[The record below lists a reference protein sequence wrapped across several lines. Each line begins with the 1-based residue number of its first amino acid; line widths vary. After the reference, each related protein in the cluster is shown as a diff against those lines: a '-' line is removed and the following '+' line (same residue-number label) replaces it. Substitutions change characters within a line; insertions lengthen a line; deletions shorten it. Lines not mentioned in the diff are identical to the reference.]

1 MNHSHPFKLGQFVG
15 PELLKR
21 EFKELCLQNIFLYFE
36 LEDIK
41 AFLYNNTALNPIIF
55 NKMILDNLQIYMEKY
70 IPKYIGNF
78 SKASID
84 GDLYIGVNDHGYIE
98 GIPINGELTI
108 EMVKEM
114 IINAKLLSRGCHT
127 KSAESD
133 GSDNLDLNNSYDQS
147 IVEWYYSNLQIE
159 IIELETHTD
168 INDLADEYMQSLELI
183 RQTDKTN
190 DDIKREWDAFR
201 IRYIEWHN
209 RLGTYSGKLLSYIT
223 REDMRSELI
232 QYIRSQFES
241 NLLYDQTKLEPI
253 IQFFSQDISVFEKIT
268 FSIDYI
274 EKVMTDFYNPIRW
287 LMAFKDHMLKIIKK
301 EKPTSPTI
309 KSDYGFH
316 YRYCNNIYN
325 IKPQLIMSND
335 DIRFYMIKIHIPYL
349 PGTYTEYK
357 MPRSDLWLS
366 KTRII
371 LNGEPS
377 CE

>member
-36 LEDIK
+36 VEDIK
-41 AFLYNNTALNPIIF
+41 SFLYNNVALKPVIF

-98 GIPINGELTI
+98 GIPINGELTVD
-108 EMVKEM
+108 MVNSM
-114 IINAKLLSRGCHT
+114 ILNAKPLSRGCHI
-127 KSAESD
+127 
-133 GSDNLDLNNSYDQS
+133 GSSIDNSYDQS
-147 IVEWYYSNLQIE
+147 IVDWYYANLQVE
-159 IIELETHTD
+159 IIELETHAD

-183 RQTDKTN
+183 RLTDKTN
-190 DDIKREWDAFR
+190 EEIKCEWDAFR
-201 IRYIEWHN
+201 IRYIAWHN
-209 RLGTYSGKLLSYIT
+209 RLGTYSGKLINYISK
-223 REDMRSELI
+223 EEMKNELI
-232 QYIRSQFES
+232 EYIKSQFES
-241 NLLYDQTKLEPI
+241 NPLYDQSKLEPVLE
-253 IQFFSQDISVFEKIT
+253 FFSQDISVFEKIT

-274 EKVMTDFYNPIRW
+274 EKVITDFYNPIRW
-287 LMAFKDHMLKIIKK
+287 LMAFKDHMMKIIKK
-301 EKPTSPTI
+301 EKPASPSI
-309 KSDYGFH
+309 KSDFGFH

-335 DIRFYMIKIHIPYL
+335 DIRFYMIKIHIPHL
-349 PGTYTEYK
+349 PNTYTEYK
-357 MPRSDLWLS
+357 MPRSDIWLS